1 MALWTPTDAEG
12 SLLEHELRAHLN
24 FLRGQ
29 NVQGILAL
37 GSTGEFLHLDLPVRK
52 RLLEIVAE
60 EAGPLAVLA
69 NISDIRPRAVAELGR
84 FAQDLQ
90 LSAVAVLP
98 PHFFP
103 LAQSDLEE
111 FFVRAGDAA
120 QLPLFLYNFPERTG
134 NRIALETV
142 AAVADRSSLAG
153 VKQSGAE
160 FQYHR
165 QLVELGRRKNFVV
178 FTGGE
183 PRLAEAM
190 ALGVTGCVSGLANA
204 VPEMVVDIFEFAGGR
219 RAGNLEEAVRRMQRL
234 GALVDQI
241 EFPLNVAAAIEARGL
256 PTGEPKSV
264 VSAGTRA
271 RYEQLV
277 HDLRGLYREWQL
289 I

>member
-1 MALWTPTDAEG
+1 MQTGASWARTESAPPVSAEQ
-12 SLLEHELRAHLN
+12 EYA
-24 FLRGQ
+24 
-29 NVQGILAL
+29 GILAL
-37 GSTGEFLHLDLPVRK
+37 GSTGSFCTWTCPRASSA
-52 RLLEIVAE
+52 EIVAE

-84 FAQDLQ
+84 FAHDLQ

-103 LAQSDLEE
+103 VAQADLEE
-111 FFVRAGDAA
+111 FFVRAADAA

-142 AAVADRSSLAG
+142 AAVADRASLAG
-153 VKQSGAE
+153 VKQSGAD
-160 FQYHR
+160 FGYHR
-165 QLVELGRRKNFVV
+165 ELVELGRKKNFVV

-190 ALGVTGCVSGLANA
+190 SLGVTGCVSGLANA
-204 VPEMVVDIFEFAGGR
+204 VPEMVVDIFELAGGR
-219 RAGNLEEAVRRMQRL
+219 RAGDLEEAVTRMQRL
-234 GALVDQI
+234 GALVDQV

-264 VSAGTRA
+264 VSAVTRA
-271 RYEQLV
+271 RYERLV
-277 HDLRGLYREWQL
+277 HDLRALYREWQL